1 MSKVVIVPQMRAS
14 IISITNFKINYFQK
28 DRKKIIGNGN
38 KNLQLNEDMIGLY
51 DISTQYNSNNLS
63 TKTGIKSQ
71 GSSEE
76 MDSWLEQNIHGNKA
90 AVRQQRIQSVNQQN
104 QQQYQVAT
112 SFKKHLNN
120 NNNNMDYYS
129 NVRGSQSTK
138 NSSFSFIF
146 DDQTGLSSSKAET
159 SRQMLSTEYKQKEQN
174 GQNISDAKLTKYE
187 NEFLDVN
194 SSNNTYL
201 RSRVA
206 SKEYSFPIILAKE
219 KLEEGSNN
227 QIYNKSK
234 QFYDQ
239 TSSQPLNQAN
249 IQRDEVVYQSQPQ
262 IHQLIDKQQQQ
273 QQTQNGKQRANFSSY
288 QKKRIDYLE
297 HNQIETNNHINLS
310 PKVEPQP
317 SQKAVIEPNKNN
329 RIRSQIYQK
338 KRQQFENIFINEMQ
352 TQKKEFPNTN
362 NFSIIER
369 EAFIDGDQV
378 KSNNSSPKSTQN
390 KVSNIQQAL
399 LKPTKVDISSQNL
412 QKKQTPINT
421 TNCYKIN
428 QPNLSNLPEQKTKP
442 KENQNAGTSL
452 NSSSS
457 NQERLQFEQENFEEM
472 HFFQVDFLQKCKS
485 WMKQLEN
492 KF

>member
-1 MSKVVIVPQMRAS
+1 MSKIVIVPQMRP
-14 IISITNFKINYFQK
+14 N
-28 DRKKIIGNGN
+28 RKKIIGNGI

-51 DISTQYNSNNLS
+51 DICTQLNSNNLS
-63 TKTGIKSQ
+63 TKTGIRSQ
-71 GSSEE
+71 DSSEE

-90 AVRQQRIQSVNQQN
+90 VVRQQRVQSVNKQN
-104 QQQYQVAT
+104 QQQYLVAT
-112 SFKKHLNN
+112 QFKKHLNNNNNN

-146 DDQTGLSSSKAET
+146 DDQPGFSSSKAET
-159 SRQMLSTEYKQKEQN
+159 SRKMLSTEYKQKEQN

-187 NEFLDVN
+187 NEFLDLN
-194 SSNNTYL
+194 SYNNTYL
-201 RSRVA
+201 RQRGT
-206 SKEYSFPIILAKE
+206 SKEYSFPIILEKE

-227 QIYNKSK
+227 QSQNKSK

-239 TSSQPLNQAN
+239 TSSQPLYQVN

-262 IHQLIDKQQQQ
+262 INQLIDQQKQQ
-273 QQTQNGKQRANFSSY
+273 QQTQNSKQRANFSSY

-297 HNQIETNNHINLS
+297 YNQIESNSNINQS
-310 PKVEPQP
+310 PKVEAQP
-317 SQKAVIEPNKNN
+317 GQKIVVEPNKNN

-338 KRQQFENIFINEMQ
+338 KRQQFENIFVNEMQ

-362 NFSIIER
+362 NFSIIDR
-369 EAFIDGDQV
+369 EAFIDGEQV

-390 KVSNIQQAL
+390 KVINTQQAL
-399 LKPTKVDISSQNL
+399 LKPTKVDVTNHNQ
-412 QKKQTPINT
+412 QEKQTP
-421 TNCYKIN
+421 TNATNNKKIN
-428 QPNLSNLPEQKTKP
+428 QPNILNLSDQQTKS
-442 KENQNAGTSL
+442 KDNQNVGVSL
-452 NSSSS
+452 NSSSTI
-457 NQERLQFEQENFEEM
+457 QQRLQFEQENFEEM
-472 HFFQVDFLQKCKS
+472 HFFQVEFLQKCKS

>member
-1 MSKVVIVPQMRAS
+1 MSKIVVVPQMR
-14 IISITNFKINYFQK
+14 TN
-28 DRKKIIGNGN
+28 RKKIISNGT

-51 DISTQYNSNNLS
+51 DISTHFNSNNLS
-63 TKTGIKSQ
+63 TKTGIRSQ

-90 AVRQQRIQSVNQQN
+90 VVRQQRIQSVNQQN

-112 SFKKHLNN
+112 QFKKHLNN

-129 NVRGSQSTK
+129 NARGSQSTK

-146 DDQTGLSSSKAET
+146 DDQSCFSNSKAET

-174 GQNISDAKLTKYE
+174 GQNGSDAKLTKYE
-187 NEFLDVN
+187 NEFLDIN
-194 SSNNTYL
+194 SNNNTYL
-201 RSRVA
+201 RSRVT

-219 KLEEGSNN
+219 KLEEGSKN
-227 QIYNKSK
+227 QPYNKSK

-262 IHQLIDKQQQQ
+262 IHQLIDKQQQNP
-273 QQTQNGKQRANFSSY
+273 QTQNGKQRANISSY
-288 QKKRIDYLE
+288 QNKRIDYLE
-297 HNQIETNNHINLS
+297 HNQIETNNNNNQS
-310 PKVEPQP
+310 PKIEPQS
-317 SQKAVIEPNKNN
+317 SQKVVVEPNKNN

-352 TQKKEFPNTN
+352 TQKKEFQNTN
-362 NFSIIER
+362 NFSIIDR
-369 EAFIDGDQV
+369 EAYIDGEQV
-378 KSNNSSPKSTQN
+378 KSNNTSPKSTQN
-390 KVSNIQQAL
+390 KVQNTQQAF
-399 LKPTKVDISSQNL
+399 LKPTRAEVTNNNL
-412 QKKQTPINT
+412 QKKQTPTNIINS
-421 TNCYKIN
+421 NKIS
-428 QPNLSNLPEQKTKP
+428 QPYISNLPEQQTKS
-442 KENQNAGTSL
+442 KDNQNAEISL
-452 NSSSS
+452 SSTNT
-457 NQERLQFEQENFEEM
+457 NQERFQFEQENFEEM
-472 HFFQVDFLQKCKS
+472 HFFQVEFLQKCKS